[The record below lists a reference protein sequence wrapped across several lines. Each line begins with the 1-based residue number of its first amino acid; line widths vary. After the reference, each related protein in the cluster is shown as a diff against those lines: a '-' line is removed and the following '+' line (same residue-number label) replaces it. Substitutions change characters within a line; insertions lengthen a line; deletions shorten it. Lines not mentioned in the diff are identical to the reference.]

1 VARRCE
7 NAHESN
13 SPPDILLT
21 LADSDSA
28 VKCEENGGFRF
39 LTNAEVGGIIQ
50 DLEAHFDQIQSEGT
64 GEIEIVALTSHKL
77 YLDYSAIVNAV
88 VRGGITLLQE
98 VCRGFTTTVDASKLE
113 NVTALPILPEVPEAG
128 LAPYEVGPPIFN
140 WNCLSRSFFP
150 PTTKVSFGGG
160 AWSVHCPLLLLGSKY
175 SADDSFVWRQYCR
188 RKLHSI
194 SWCAEISSWSQGDME
209 QICPASSSSIQ
220 RSYL

>member
-1 VARRCE
+1 MARRCE

-39 LTNAEVGGIIQ
+39 LTDAEVRGIIQ
-50 DLEAHFDQIQSEGT
+50 ALEARFDQIQSEGT
-64 GEIEIVALTSHKL
+64 GEIEIVAHQYKL

-113 NVTALPILPEVPEAG
+113 NVNALPILPEVPEAG
-128 LAPYEVGPPIFN
+128 LAPYEVGPWIFQ
-140 WNCLSRSFFP
+140 LKTAFHALVFP
-150 PTTKVSFGGG
+150 PTKVSFGGG
-160 AWSVHCPLLLLGSKY
+160 A
-175 SADDSFVWRQYCR
+175 
-188 RKLHSI
+188 
-194 SWCAEISSWSQGDME
+194 
-209 QICPASSSSIQ
+209 
-220 RSYL
+220 

>member
-1 VARRCE
+1 MVHRSLRNALHDVGLVAVARRCE

-50 DLEAHFDQIQSEGT
+50 DLEARFDQIQSEGT
-64 GEIEIVALTSHKL
+64 GEIEIVAHQYKL

-113 NVTALPILPEVPEAG
+113 NVNALPILPEVPEAG
-128 LAPYEVGPPIFN
+128 LAPYEVGPWIFQ
-140 WNCLSRSFFP
+140 LKTAFHALVFP
-150 PTTKVSFGGG
+150 PTKVSFGGG
-160 AWSVHCPLLLLGSKY
+160 A
-175 SADDSFVWRQYCR
+175 
-188 RKLHSI
+188 
-194 SWCAEISSWSQGDME
+194 
-209 QICPASSSSIQ
+209 
-220 RSYL
+220 